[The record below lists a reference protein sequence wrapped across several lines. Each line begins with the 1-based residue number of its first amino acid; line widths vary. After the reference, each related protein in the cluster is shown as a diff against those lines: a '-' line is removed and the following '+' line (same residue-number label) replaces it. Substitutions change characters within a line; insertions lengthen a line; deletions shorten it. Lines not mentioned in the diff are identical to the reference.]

1 MHDTTRR
8 ETMCKSQGRIA
19 GGAIAMM
26 LATTAFA
33 APADLLRDYEKAA
46 SEASP
51 LFSGLSAERGA
62 QFFRTPHGGEWS
74 CASCHTA
81 KPLVPGQ
88 HAKTG
93 KTIEPLAP
101 SVNAQRFSDPARVE
115 KWFRRNCNDVLSRP
129 CTPQEKGD
137 VLAFLLSL
145 Q

>member
-1 MHDTTRR
+1 MGNVPDGAR
-8 ETMCKSQGRIA
+8 RIA
-19 GGAIAMM
+19 GSAIAIM
-26 LATTAFA
+26 LAGSAFA
-33 APADLLRDYEKAA
+33 APADLLRGYEKAA

-51 LFSGLSAERGA
+51 AFTGLSAERGA
-62 QFFRTPHGGEWS
+62 RFFRTPQGGEWS

-81 KPLVPGQ
+81 KPVAAGQ

-93 KTIEPLAP
+93 KAIAPLAP
-101 SVNAQRFSDPARVE
+101 AANAERFTDPARVE

-145 Q
+145 R